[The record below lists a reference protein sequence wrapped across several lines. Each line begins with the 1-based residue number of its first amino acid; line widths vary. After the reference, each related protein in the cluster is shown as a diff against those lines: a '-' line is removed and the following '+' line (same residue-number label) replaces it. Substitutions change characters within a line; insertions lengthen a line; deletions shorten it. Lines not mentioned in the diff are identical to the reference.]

1 MELLD
6 GNSAAG
12 PHVIYVKTPVQ
23 VVQVVQQL
31 PGAIGFAQVALTLQ
45 KDLPE
50 LATEKSISQTP
61 CGRSVRSAHRRLRLG
76 LKRPQPPAD
85 RGSGVTRQTQTD
97 RGGRITG
104 TPSSSPTLIEVSG
117 RS

>member
-1 MELLD
+1 MGGGVTSVIEAELLD

-23 VVQVVQQL
+23 VVQVVEQL

-50 LATEKSISQTP
+50 LATEKSISQTL
-61 CGRSVRSAHRRLRLG
+61 SL
-76 LKRPQPPAD
+76 
-85 RGSGVTRQTQTD
+85 VTL
-97 RGGRITG
+97 G
-104 TPSSSPTLIEVSG
+104 TPTPTMRDVIQAFRRVAVKVAL
-117 RS
+117 